1 MLCLAEG
8 EGRNAVWLAQQGFNV
23 TGVDGSAVG
32 LGKAQ
37 ELSTQRC
44 VKITTEVA
52 DLADYDLGTE
62 RWDAIVSI
70 WCHLPPTLRAD
81 VHQRV
86 VRALRPGGIFI
97 LEAYTPRQLEYKT
110 GGPPVA
116 EMMMSSDIL
125 RSELSDVEFV
135 HLVECDR
142 DIQEGLGHRGLS
154 AVVQCIARRN
164 ATR

>member
-1 MLCLAEG
+1 M
-8 EGRNAVWLAQQGFNV
+8 
-23 TGVDGSAVG
+23 
-32 LGKAQ
+32 
-37 ELSTQRC
+37 
-44 VKITTEVA
+44 KITSEVA
-52 DLADYDLGTE
+52 DLADHDLGTE

-116 EMMMSSDIL
+116 EIVIAIYRKASDIADYPLSFNVL
-125 RSELSDVEFV
+125 RVGMRRDDRYLSTWSD
-135 HLVECDR
+135 D
-142 DIQEGLGHRGLS
+142 S
-154 AVVQCIARRN
+154 
-164 ATR
+164 